1 MSFERL
7 ARSRKIDYNL
17 YIEINDDEWIFDARY
32 LELITNNL
40 LSNAFKYTGDGGSIT
55 IKVREQNDCLL
66 LQVVD
71 TGIGITQ
78 ENQKKIFERFYQV
91 HEGGNGSGIG
101 LSLVKK
107 LIELHH
113 GTITLESEVGKGSVF
128 SVYIP
133 QNIVHT
139 EKTSGYRMKQNK
151 QWQKEWMY
159 CRMGISMKRKREMR
173 KKQILIRKIPLSRK
187 KEYLLLKIMK
197 ISDDIWQKN

>member
-7 ARSRKIDYNL
+7 ARSRKLDYNL

-78 ENQKKIFERFYQV
+78 ENQKKIFARFYQV

-133 QNIVHT
+133 QNIDV
-139 EKTSGYRMKQNK
+139 Y
-151 QWQKEWMY
+151 
-159 CRMGISMKRKREMR
+159 KR
-173 KKQILIRKIPLSRK
+173 QQFI
-187 KEYLLLKIMK
+187 
-197 ISDDIWQKN
+197 